1 MRKIF
6 TLFTML
12 LLATTVWGQ
21 TVVTF
26 IPGETVG
33 NNETAQ
39 GADQMEKDGIT
50 IATTSGGLKAA
61 QYRFAKG
68 SVTTVSSA
76 IGNIMKI
83 EFTCSAS
90 GTEKYGPGCFA
101 AQTGYS
107 YEGNVG
113 TWTGSA
119 ASVEFTAETNQVRA
133 TKIVVTVD
141 GGGLANPTINPAA
154 GTYYGPIEV
163 TITCGMGGAKIYY
176 TTNGSNPTTSS
187 TQYNAPFTLSSNAT
201 VKAIS
206 AKDGDVSDVVEA
218 TYEFATATPVA
229 NIAAFQNT
237 ADETVVKFNNP
248 VNVLAQNKKYLY
260 VKDNSGYALF
270 FGETGQT
277 YKNGDVIP
285 AGFAGTKTTYAGE
298 PELAV
303 VSGFLPAS
311 GNSPIA
317 PEEISANQ
325 VGHNMFAHYVKF
337 TEATIAKVDDRNYV
351 LTDANGN
358 TCAIYFG
365 SMGVSAPSDLDA
377 TYDVIGVVGSY
388 GSENTVYQLLPT
400 SIKKHNPGIFGW
412 GSMQGTPDN
421 EDVTFDYESIVVA
434 ISGKYMYAMDDTGY
448 GLAYGE
454 RAGKTYTPGDVI
466 PEGFGGKKITYKD
479 EPELAETHTGF
490 EAPSRHLTKDELHAL
505 AKEISLPQVGHD
517 TWAWYVL
524 LKQVYIDTQ
533 KSVFRDANGNE
544 VPYYNN
550 TFNCAFPADLSKPYD
565 IYAVVGKH
573 NDYQIL
579 PLEVNVEI
587 PEVDVPCIED
597 LYGLSSGQVGHF
609 TQPLTTIY
617 QNGVN
622 LYVKDECGMYSLVY
636 GSVAYNDFANGD
648 FINDAKATWTEY
660 QGAKQMVPVGD
671 TFVKAGHGAA
681 VEPEMMP
688 IEEVSQ
694 DNVHFYLGFENVQL
708 TATDA
713 ANTYNMVDE
722 TGEMLVFNKF
732 NQSVTIP
739 ELSADKTY
747 DVKGFLTI
755 YKGQLELY
763 PIVVKE
769 HSDYPVG
776 DVNGDGEVTIA
787 DVNMLIDI
795 ILGAEDNS
803 EGRSD
808 VNGDGE
814 VGIADVNSV
823 IDIILS

>member
-1 MRKIF
+1 MDNCF
-6 TLFTML
+6 GGLFSL
-12 LLATTVWGQ
+12 VPAVTV
-21 TVVTF
+21 
-26 IPGETVG
+26 
-33 NNETAQ
+33 TAQ

-163 TITCGMGGAKIYY
+163 TITCGTGGAKIYY

-337 TEATIAKVDDRNYV
+337 TEATIAKIDDRNYQ
-351 LTDANGN
+351 LTDVNGN

-365 SMGVSAPSDLDA
+365 SMGVSAPGDLDA

-400 SIKKHNPGIFGW
+400 SIKRHGGVFGW
-412 GSMQGTPDN
+412 GSMLGTSDN
-421 EDVTFDYESIVVA
+421 ENVTFDYESIVVA

-448 GLAYGE
+448 GLAYGD
-454 RAGKTYTPGDVI
+454 RTGKTYTPGDVI

-544 VPYYNN
+544 VPYYNS

-739 ELSADKTY
+739 DKTY

-755 YKGQLELY
+755 YMGQLELY
-763 PIVVKE
+763 PIMVKE

>member
-163 TITCGMGGAKIYY
+163 TITCGTGGAKIYY

-206 AKDGDVSDVVEA
+206 AKDGEVSDVVEA

-303 VSGFLPAS
+303 ASGFLPAS

-358 TCAIYFG
+358 TCAIYFC

-448 GLAYGE
+448 GLAYGD
-454 RAGKTYTPGDVI
+454 RTGKTYTPGDVI

-763 PIVVKE
+763 PIMVKE

>member
-163 TITCGMGGAKIYY
+163 TITCGTGGAKIYY

-206 AKDGDVSDVVEA
+206 AKDGEVSDVVEA

-351 LTDANGN
+351 LTDVNGN

-365 SMGVSAPSDLDA
+365 SMGVSAPGDLDA

-400 SIKKHNPGIFGW
+400 SIKRHGGVFGW
-412 GSMQGTPDN
+412 GSMQGTSDN

-448 GLAYGE
+448 GLAYGD

-524 LKQVYIDTQ
+524 FKQVYIDTQ

-763 PIVVKE
+763 PIMVKE

>member
-21 TVVTF
+21 TVITF
-26 IPGETVG
+26 IPGETYG

-68 SVTTVSSA
+68 SVTTVSST
-76 IGNIMKI
+76 IGNIVSI
-83 EFTCSAS
+83 EFTCTAS

-101 AQTGYS
+101 AQQGYS

-119 ASVEFTAETNQVRA
+119 ASVQFTAETNQVRA
-133 TKIVVTVD
+133 SKIVVTVD
-141 GGGLANPTINPAA
+141 GGALAKPVISPAG
-154 GTYYGPIEV
+154 GTYYDPIQV
-163 TITCGMGGAKIYY
+163 TITCGTGGAKIYY
-176 TTNGSNPTTSS
+176 TTNGNNPTTSS
-187 TQYNAPFTLSSNAT
+187 TLYSAPFTLNSNAT

-206 AKDGDVSDVVEA
+206 AKDGEVSEVAEA
-218 TYEFATATPVA
+218 TYEFASAVGVS

-237 ADETVVKFNNP
+237 ADGTVIKFNNP
-248 VNVLAQNKKYLY
+248 VNVLAQYKKYLY

-270 FGETGQT
+270 YGDIDQT

-298 PELAV
+298 PELQVA
-303 VSGFLPAS
+303 SGFQPAS
-311 GNSPIA
+311 GNSAIA

-325 VGHNMFAHYVKF
+325 VGHSLFAHYVKMDGV
-337 TEATIAKVDDRNYV
+337 TITKVDDRNYE
-351 LTDANGN
+351 LTDANGK

-365 SMGVSAPSDLDA
+365 SMGVSVPSDLDA
-377 TYDVIGVVGSY
+377 TYNVIGVVGSY

-400 SIKKHNPGIFGW
+400 SIKKVGGGVFGW
-412 GSMQGTPDN
+412 GTMHDTADN
-421 EDVTFDYESIVVA
+421 ENVTFEYESIVVA

-448 GLAYGE
+448 GLAYGD

-466 PEGFGGKKITYKD
+466 PEGFGGMKITYKD

-490 EAPSRHLTKDELHAL
+490 EAPTSHLSKTELHAL
-505 AKEISLPQVGHD
+505 AKEISLTQVGHN

-544 VPYYNN
+544 VPYYNS

-573 NDYQIL
+573 NEYQIL

-609 TQPLTTIY
+609 VKPLTTIY

-622 LYVKDECGMYSLVY
+622 LYVKDECGMYSLAY
-636 GSVAYNDFANGD
+636 GSVAYNGFVNGD
-648 FINDAKATWTEY
+648 IINDAKATWSEY
-660 QGAKQMVPVGD
+660 QGAKQMIPVGD

-694 DNVHFYLGFENVQL
+694 DNVHYYLAFENVQL
-708 TATDA
+708 TEAEA
-713 ANTYNMVDE
+713 ANTYNMIDE

-732 NQSVTIP
+732 PQDVTIP
-739 ELSADKTY
+739 ELSDDKTY

-755 YKGQLELY
+755 YRGQLELY
-763 PIVVKE
+763 PIMVKE
-769 HSDYPVG
+769 HSVYPVG

-795 ILGAEDNS
+795 ILGADDIS

-823 IDIILS
+823 IDIILG

>member
-76 IGNIMKI
+76 IGNILKI

-163 TITCGMGGAKIYY
+163 TITCGTGGAKIYY

-351 LTDANGN
+351 LTDVNGN

-365 SMGVSAPSDLDA
+365 SMGVSAPGDLDA

-400 SIKKHNPGIFGW
+400 SIKKHGGVFGW
-412 GSMQGTPDN
+412 GSMQGTSDN

-448 GLAYGE
+448 GLA
-454 RAGKTYTPGDVI
+454 
-466 PEGFGGKKITYKD
+466 
-479 EPELAETHTGF
+479 
-490 EAPSRHLTKDELHAL
+490 
-505 AKEISLPQVGHD
+505 
-517 TWAWYVL
+517 
-524 LKQVYIDTQ
+524 
-533 KSVFRDANGNE
+533 
-544 VPYYNN
+544 
-550 TFNCAFPADLSKPYD
+550 
-565 IYAVVGKH
+565 
-573 NDYQIL
+573 
-579 PLEVNVEI
+579 
-587 PEVDVPCIED
+587 
-597 LYGLSSGQVGHF
+597 
-609 TQPLTTIY
+609 
-617 QNGVN
+617 
-622 LYVKDECGMYSLVY
+622 
-636 GSVAYNDFANGD
+636 
-648 FINDAKATWTEY
+648 
-660 QGAKQMVPVGD
+660 
-671 TFVKAGHGAA
+671 
-681 VEPEMMP
+681 
-688 IEEVSQ
+688 
-694 DNVHFYLGFENVQL
+694 
-708 TATDA
+708 
-713 ANTYNMVDE
+713 
-722 TGEMLVFNKF
+722 
-732 NQSVTIP
+732 
-739 ELSADKTY
+739 
-747 DVKGFLTI
+747 
-755 YKGQLELY
+755 
-763 PIVVKE
+763 
-769 HSDYPVG
+769 
-776 DVNGDGEVTIA
+776 
-787 DVNMLIDI
+787 
-795 ILGAEDNS
+795 
-803 EGRSD
+803 
-808 VNGDGE
+808 
-814 VGIADVNSV
+814 
-823 IDIILS
+823 